1 MTTSTM
7 AVVFC
12 DVVSSTEVRD
22 RLGDTRAD
30 TWFGDLLRHIG
41 GAVVEANGSM
51 VKSLG
56 DGVMAVFTSAGAALD
71 AAVAMQQAAVGHGWR
86 YPSEPARVRV
96 GISIGDVSSTT
107 DDGTEDWHGMPVVE
121 AARLCAA
128 AEPEEILAAE
138 VVRVLV
144 GSRTDHRMTP
154 VGDYSLKGRSA
165 PMAVVRIGWDP
176 PPTQPGGQASGTVF
190 PDPLNAVRRGPFVG
204 RSALIAELL
213 DTWKSEE
220 WRTLLVAGEPGIG
233 KTRFVSELTHLMSS
247 TGTTVLLGRCDEDL
261 AVAFRPWAE
270 ALAPLI
276 DAHSDVDLGDLAPE
290 HLQELARIIPA
301 LRRRVGHQRPIV
313 EIDAATRLS
322 VLCDA
327 IGALLRRRTPVA
339 VVLDDI
345 HWIDQASLV
354 VLRHVVAQST
364 PGVTIVGTYRD
375 TDLDRVHPLSTAL
388 ADLRQV
394 DGVRRVVLDGLDE
407 TSVSEFFRAI
417 AGHELD
423 DAARSLADAVHA
435 QTSGNPLFVGEV
447 IRHLAETGA
456 IVQEENQW
464 RAGSSAV
471 VATLPEGL
479 REVIGRRLT
488 RLGDETTQALR
499 LGAVIG
505 RSFDADLVE
514 AVLGRDALDDIERA
528 VTAGIVVDTT
538 RAYEF
543 RHAVVRDVLLAE
555 LSSARRRRMHRDVV
569 TVLERRWALSID
581 RHLDELAYHHG
592 EAQSSS
598 APMWYL
604 RAAAAAHSVF
614 DGRSAEL
621 VERGL
626 ELLDLAEDDD
636 APLRC
641 DLLIARARASS
652 RANMQSSL
660 AASREAFAAA
670 RAFGDQDRMAQ
681 ALRTA
686 GRAATFDAGL
696 ERIEFLRSALAEI
709 TDTSLLGRW
718 AAESTLLLNERVGPH
733 LTPTDHAARV
743 HEIVRHLDPAD
754 PEARKVAM
762 DCVVGLMYMQQP
774 SQANE
779 VYDRFTSPGG
789 TDSFG
794 TPMDAVLAQI
804 ALSLGDR
811 DGFERHLNAALGHA
825 QLRRSSWSYQS
836 AMFQRVAMRELL
848 DGGWKAATDAID
860 EVLRHGG
867 HSTNYALGCQIQRNW
882 IARET
887 GDVETLYRF
896 SVSFLATNSSFPVA
910 GALVAAEAAEAGHT
924 AHALAALD
932 ELSPDDFAAV
942 GRGWLTILA
951 LGSLAWAAI
960 TVDARPHA
968 GVLRRLLGEY
978 SGQMARAASGTH
990 VLCSI
995 DRLLAGLA
1003 AVDGDAAEAD
1013 RLFATALVQE
1023 EGLRS
1028 EPLTTRTKHWWGRAL
1043 ARRGDAARARPLLAE
1058 ARTTAEHLGMPAV
1071 VLQID
1076 DLTGRHPF
1084 TAIGVNGQVRT

>member
-30 TWFGDLLRHIG
+30 AWFGDLLRHIG
-41 GAVVEANGSM
+41 GAIVEANGSV

-71 AAVAMQQAAVGHGWR
+71 AAVAMQQAAVKHGWG

-96 GISIGDVSSTT
+96 GISIGDVSSSHEDGT
-107 DDGTEDWHGMPVVE
+107 DDWNGMPVVE

-144 GSRTDHRMTP
+144 GSRTDHQMTP
-154 VGDYSLKGRSA
+154 VGDYSLKGRST
-165 PMAVVRIGWDP
+165 PMAVVRVAWDRP
-176 PPTQPGGQASGTVF
+176 AARPGGRTSATVF

-204 RSALIAELL
+204 RATLIAELL
-213 DTWKSEE
+213 DMWKSDE

-233 KTRFVSELTHLMSS
+233 KTRFVSELTHLMS
-247 TGTTVLLGRCDEDL
+247 GTDATVLLGRCDEDL

-276 DAHSDVDLGDLAPE
+276 DARSDSDLGDLAPE
-290 HLQELARIIPA
+290 HLQELAGIVPA
-301 LRRRVGHQRPIV
+301 LRRRVGHRHAIV
-313 EIDAATRLS
+313 ELDAPTRLS
-322 VLCDA
+322 LLSDA
-327 IGALLRRRTPVA
+327 ISALLRRSAPIA

-345 HWIDQASLV
+345 QWIDQASLV
-354 VLRHVVAQST
+354 ALRHVVAQSN
-364 PGVTIVGTYRD
+364 PGVTIIGTYRD
-375 TDLDRVHPLSTAL
+375 TDLDRVHPLSAAL

-394 DGVRRVVLDGLDE
+394 DGVRREVLDGLDE
-407 TSVSEFFRAI
+407 TSVSEFFRAF

-423 DAARSLADAVHA
+423 NAARSLADAVHA

-456 IVQEENQW
+456 IVPGDNRW
-464 RAGSSAV
+464 RAGSSAIA
-471 VATLPEGL
+471 ATLPEGL

-499 LGAVIG
+499 VGAVIG
-505 RSFDADLVE
+505 RSFDADVVE

-528 VTAGIVVDTT
+528 VTAGIVVDTSS
-538 RAYEF
+538 AYEF
-543 RHAVVRDVLLAE
+543 RHAVVREVLLAE

-581 RHLDELAYHHG
+581 RHLDELAHHHG
-592 EAQSSS
+592 EAQSAS
-598 APMWYL
+598 APNWYL
-604 RAAAAAHSVF
+604 RAAVAAHTVF

-652 RANMQSSL
+652 RANMQNSL

-670 RAFGDQDRMAQ
+670 RALGDQDRMAQ

-686 GRAATFDAGL
+686 GRAATSDSGL
-696 ERIEFLRSALAEI
+696 ERIDFLRSALAVI

-733 LTPTDHAARV
+733 LTPDDHAARV

-774 SQANE
+774 RQATE
-779 VYDRFTSPGG
+779 VYDRFATPGG

-811 DGFERHLNAALGHA
+811 DGFERHLDAALGHA
-825 QLRRSSWSYQS
+825 QLRRSSWSYES
-836 AMFQRVAMRELL
+836 AMFQRIAMRELL
-848 DGGWKAATDAID
+848 DGRWSAAARAVD
-860 EVLRHGG
+860 EVLGQGG
-867 HSTNYALGCQIQRNW
+867 HSTNFALGCQIQRNW

-887 GDVETLYRF
+887 GDVETLYQF
-896 SVSFLATNSSFPVA
+896 SVNFLATNSSFPVA
-910 GALVAAEAAEAGHT
+910 RALVAAEAAEAGHRD
-924 AHALAALD
+924 HALAALD
-932 ELSPDDFAAV
+932 ELAPDDFAAV

-951 LGSLAWAAI
+951 LGSLAWAVV

-968 GVLRRLLGEY
+968 GVLRRLLADYG
-978 SGQMARAASGTH
+978 GQMARAASGTH
-990 VLCSI
+990 VMCSV
-995 DRLLAGLA
+995 DRLLASLA
-1003 AVDGDAAEAD
+1003 AVDGDHAEAD
-1013 RLFATALVQE
+1013 RLFAAALAQE
-1023 EGLRS
+1023 EALRS
-1028 EPLTTRTKHWWGRAL
+1028 APLATRTKHWWGRAL
-1043 ARRGDAARARPLLAE
+1043 ARRGEAERAAPLLAD
-1058 ARTTAEHLGMPAV
+1058 ARAAAELLGMHAV
-1071 VLQID
+1071 VRQID

-1084 TAIGVNGQVRT
+1084 AAIG